1 MEFFLLAGGI
11 MLLQYFL
18 SIQKKTYLGW
28 ILPILALI
36 GSIFYT
42 FYFQHQGNEQPIYL
56 TLIYGNIPTLVLI
69 CIRFASKDLDKLTS
83 RKR

>member
-1 MEFFLLAGGI
+1 MGLFLLAGGI

-18 SIQKKTYLGW
+18 SIQKKAYLAW
-28 ILPILALI
+28 ILPIIAFI
-36 GSIFYT
+36 SSIFYT

-56 TLIYGNIPTLVLI
+56 TFIFGNIPTLILT
-69 CIRFASKDLDKLTS
+69 CIRFASKDLNQLTS